1 MAVSSDGSESYEFG
15 EFRIDVG
22 RRLLLKRNERLNL
35 TPKAF
40 DTLVCLVANAGEVVE
55 KDELMERVWPETV
68 VEENNLNQ
76 NISSLRR
83 VFGEKRGDH
92 RYIATIPGRGYKFV
106 ADVRTAPVTADDA
119 PSSESEPTFVKRY
132 FRSNSLRIGLAV
144 FLVAFAV
151 LAIYLAFRQD
161 PESLSSGPRKIAVFP
176 FSPLVQ
182 DFRDEALEVGMA
194 DTFDN
199 PARAERRSRRPAAFF
214 GAKI

>member
-22 RRLLLKRNERLNL
+22 RRLLPKRNERLNL

-83 VFGEKRGDH
+83 VLARSAA
-92 RYIATIPGRGYKFV
+92 II
-106 ADVRTAPVTADDA
+106 VTLRRSPAEDTSLLPTYGPLLSPQTMHLRPSPNP
-119 PSSESEPTFVKRY
+119 PSSSVTSDLTV
-132 FRSNSLRIGLAV
+132 
-144 FLVAFAV
+144 
-151 LAIYLAFRQD
+151 
-161 PESLSSGPRKIAVFP
+161 SG
-176 FSPLVQ
+176 
-182 DFRDEALEVGMA
+182 
-194 DTFDN
+194 
-199 PARAERRSRRPAAFF
+199 
-214 GAKI
+214 